1 MLCTNGAPSLRT
13 SAKMNALEMTHP
25 ARMTSAPGA
34 VQQARRDLHHLAG
47 NERHDDLQKLKSQQ
61 YEEPHGTR
69 AAHVVD
75 DAVEAARLEQL
86 VEVRP

>member
-1 MLCTNGAPSLRT
+1 
-13 SAKMNALEMTHP
+13 MNALEMTHP
-25 ARMTSAPGA
+25 ARMTSAPIQGPYS
-34 VQQARRDLHHLAG
+34 DLHHLAG